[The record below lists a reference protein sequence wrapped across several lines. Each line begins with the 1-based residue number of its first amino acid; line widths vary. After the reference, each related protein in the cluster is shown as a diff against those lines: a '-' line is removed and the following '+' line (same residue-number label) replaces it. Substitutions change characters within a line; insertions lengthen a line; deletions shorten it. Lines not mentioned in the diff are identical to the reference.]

1 MSARL
6 RGNQSASKQLQEFN
20 VIDHCNRI
28 QDFCDKQRASDQIS
42 DRRLVR
48 CVHDAGVGNSSSM
61 QSEEVGIVRE
71 NNSAIG
77 LCAR

>member
-1 MSARL
+1 M
-6 RGNQSASKQLQEFN
+6 
-20 VIDHCNRI
+20 IDHCIRI
-28 QDFCDKQRASDQIS
+28 QDFRDQQRASDQIS